1 MTNITNNHRFNG
13 DRNRAIDRASVDSYH
28 WIVQLIPIALLT
40 AFMLFAVINP
50 MW

>member
-1 MTNITNNHRFNG
+1 MTNFANNQHFNG
-13 DRNRAIDRASVDSYH
+13 DRNRAIERTGSSEAH
-28 WIVQLIPIALLT
+28 WAVQLMPIALLT

>member
-1 MTNITNNHRFNG
+1 MPNITDNQRFNG
-13 DRNRAIDRASVDSYH
+13 ATNRAIERIGSNEAH